1 MKILVV
7 GAGAVGGYYGGKLAL
22 AGAQVSVVCRSDYQV
37 VLESGYHIESPLGDF
52 DFKPH
57 AVYPDVMAAF
67 GTIFD
72 VIMITTKVLPGSHLM
87 EMIAPLLSSRTAI
100 MLLQN
105 GIHIEAPYVAA
116 FSNHSLI
123 SALAFVCLTRT
134 RPGVIF
140 HQGYGRLVLG
150 KYPEG
155 QLDIADDLGALFVK
169 AGVKCQVTTE
179 IRKARWRKLVWNA
192 PFNPLSVMY
201 QKTTAELLE
210 DPDIRYKIEE
220 IMKEVVML
228 ARLDGCELDD
238 DVIRQNIEDTQKMAP
253 YKPSMLVDYEHKRPM
268 EIDAI
273 LGHAVEFA
281 RQKKVA
287 VPYME
292 LLLSFFV

>member
-7 GAGAVGGYYGGKLAL
+7 GAGAVGGYYGGQLAL
-22 AGAQVSVVCRSDYQV
+22 AGAQVSVVCRSDYQA
-37 VLESGYHIESPLGDF
+37 VLEAGYHIESPLGDF

-57 AVYPDVMAAF
+57 AVYPDVISAF

-87 EMIAPLLSSRTAI
+87 ATIAPILSSRTAI

-105 GIHIEAPYVAA
+105 GIHIEAPYLEA
-116 FSNHSLI
+116 FPTCSLI

-155 QLDIADDLGALFVK
+155 QVDIADELGDLFIK

-201 QKTTAELLE
+201 QKTTAELLD

-238 DVIRQNIEDTQKMAP
+238 DVIRQNIEDTQKMQETAP
-253 YKPSMLVDYEHKRPM
+253 KNLLPKISQNKVECSCKIDFFLRRNRKKR
-268 EIDAI
+268 
-273 LGHAVEFA
+273 VS
-281 RQKKVA
+281 R
-287 VPYME
+287 Y
-292 LLLSFFV
+292 